1 MIGDTE
7 TIFYIYKLYG
17 YVITMTYIIV
27 GPGLRDNV
35 SLENLFPLRTVEE
48 ISPVKKIEEMDK
60 PVSGELA
67 NSQGQ
72 PHARQVQQAY
82 AAESPHEREKA
93 IYASQIMTRSVVTVS
108 ESLSLSAAWDMLDE
122 HEFRHLP
129 VVADNDGMLIGML
142 TEHDFVIS
150 AVEIGGLPP
159 LPASRAN
166 IQTVAQ
172 LMSSPI
178 LSATIDTDIHELA
191 AVMYE
196 RHIGAVPI
204 LDKQGQLAGI
214 ITHRDILKALVKP
227 EPLELW
233 I

>member
-1 MIGDTE
+1 
-7 TIFYIYKLYG
+7 
-17 YVITMTYIIV
+17 MTYIIV

-35 SLENLFPLRTVEE
+35 TLENLFPLRTVEE

-67 NSQGQ
+67 SNQGQ
-72 PHARQVQQAY
+72 QQARQVQQAY
-82 AAESPHEREKA
+82 ANAAETPHEREKA
-93 IYASQIMTRSVVTVS
+93 IYASQIMSRKVVTVS
-108 ESLSLSAAWDMLDE
+108 EKLSLSAAWDMLEE
-122 HEFRHLP
+122 HAFRHLP
-129 VVADNDGMLIGML
+129 VVADSDGMLIGML

-159 LPASRAN
+159 LPSSKAR

-204 LDKQGQLAGI
+204 LDKQGLLAGI

>member
-1 MIGDTE
+1 
-7 TIFYIYKLYG
+7 
-17 YVITMTYIIV
+17 MTYIIV

-35 SLENLFPLRTVEE
+35 TLENLFPLRTVEE

-67 NSQGQ
+67 SNQGQ
-72 PHARQVQQAY
+72 QQARQVQQAY
-82 AAESPHEREKA
+82 ANAAETPHEREKA
-93 IYASQIMTRSVVTVS
+93 IYASQIMSRKVVTVS
-108 ESLSLSAAWDMLDE
+108 ENLSLSAAWDMLEE
-122 HEFRHLP
+122 HAFRHLP
-129 VVADNDGMLIGML
+129 VVADSDGMLIGML

-159 LPASRAN
+159 LPSSKAR

-204 LDKQGQLAGI
+204 LDKQGLLAGI